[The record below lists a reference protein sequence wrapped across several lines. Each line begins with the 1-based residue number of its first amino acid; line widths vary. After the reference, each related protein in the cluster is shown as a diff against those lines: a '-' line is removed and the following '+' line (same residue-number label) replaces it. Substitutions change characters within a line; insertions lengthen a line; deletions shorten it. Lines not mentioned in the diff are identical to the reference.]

1 MTVYCCG
8 FDGFRQVSP
17 ATKKQQ
23 RGFVTVPVVVN
34 LQSKIGTTCPG
45 YDPESL
51 TSSTAVVRFLLRQLG
66 FLVISAD
73 CSLYCSPGMLVE
85 WR

>member
-45 YDPESL
+45 YDPDCCY
-51 TSSTAVVRFLLRQLG
+51 VVRFLLRQLG